1 MARKKCFL
9 FCPPSGNIARKDFS
23 WFVHLGNNVTSLL
36 IIRFVI
42 VGPEKSSDDKER
54 SSHIKPICKAL
65 YNSLFNQVV
74 SACHASL
81 VIVWNLETGEKVIQ
95 FSNAHP
101 QSEITAM
108 CFDQS
113 LRRLVTGMV
122 LMNIPLLYDGNVAS
136 IIIQSS
142 LYYGTVDLTT
152 TQYEN
157 EYDREISIS

>member
-1 MARKKCFL
+1 MARKDCFL
-9 FCPPSGNIARKDFS
+9 GFS

-122 LMNIPLLYDGNVAS
+122 LVNT
-136 IIIQSS
+136 SS
-142 LYYGTVDLTT
+142 L
-152 TQYEN
+152 
-157 EYDREISIS
+157 